1 MWISISSPVMEKRIL
16 IEDEHLIAVKKHSG
30 ELVVAD
36 RWGVE
41 KNILLHQLGDYL
53 RAKGHQP
60 DASGRD
66 LYPVHRLDRETSGVV
81 LFAKHEEAHRL
92 LSKMFESRE
101 MKKVYWAF
109 AAGVPEWDVC
119 ACAIPLTRAEGKK
132 GRGRALIDL
141 KKGKPSETEFK
152 VKEKFGDIAWIEARP
167 HTGRLH
173 QIRIHLK
180 ALGFP
185 LLWDSAYWNPEWK
198 SKFHPELPPQHLPLH
213 ARTLSFVHPYT
224 KAPIAIECPM
234 EDAMRDLLN
243 LLKRQSV
250 VKG

>member
-1 MWISISSPVMEKRIL
+1 MMENRIL
-16 IEDEHLIAVKKHSG
+16 IEDEHLIGVKKHAG

-36 RWGVE
+36 RWGIE
-41 KNILLHQLGDYL
+41 KRVLLHSLGEYL

-101 MKKVYWAF
+101 MKKTYWAF
-109 AAGVPEWDVC
+109 TAGVPEWDHC
-119 ACAIPLTRAEGKK
+119 LCSIPLSRAEGKK

-141 KKGKPSETEFK
+141 KHGKPSETDFR
-152 VKEKFGDIAWIEARP
+152 VKDRFGDIGWIEAKP

-180 ALGFP
+180 SLGVP
-185 LLWDSAYWNPEWK
+185 ILWDHTYWNEAWK
-198 SKFHPELPPQHLPLH
+198 SHAHPDLPPQTLPLH
-213 ARTLSFVHPYT
+213 ARTLEFSHPFGG
-224 KAPIAIECPM
+224 KPVLIECPM
-234 EDAMRDLLN
+234 EEEMRNLLN
-243 LLKRQSV
+243 RLKESSEKRRFSTRD
-250 VKG
+250 

>member
-1 MWISISSPVMEKRIL
+1 L
-16 IEDEHLIAVKKHSG
+16 HL
-30 ELVVAD
+30 
-36 RWGVE
+36 
-41 KNILLHQLGDYL
+41 LGDHL

-101 MKKVYWAF
+101 MKKTYWAF
-109 AAGVPEWDVC
+109 TAGIPEWDVC
-119 ACAIPLTRAEGKK
+119 HCSIPLSRAEGKK

-141 KKGKPSETEFK
+141 RKGKLSETEFK
-152 VKEKFGDIAWIEARP
+152 VREKFGDISWIEARP

-180 ALGFP
+180 SLGVP
-185 LLWDSAYWNPEWK
+185 ILWDTNYWISDWK
-198 SKFHPELPPQHLPLH
+198 SKYFPDLAPRSLPLH
-213 ARTLSFVHPYT
+213 ARSLAFLHPYA
-224 KAPIAIECPM
+224 KEEIAIECPM
-234 EDAMRDLLN
+234 EEGMRDLLN
-243 LLKRQSV
+243 ELKGGSGDEAGSGSGPRSRE
-250 VKG
+250 